1 MKQFLHIFFLG
12 LSILFSFGFTSF
24 QSACTAKV
32 EIIETMHSCCKVESE
47 KHLSHEYMTV
57 DCCDTDV
64 CQGSCCIE
72 SLDYL
77 QFNDFVVERNTI
89 NLNDL
94 EISLIPS
101 LQYFLL
107 GLANFNVNLLQEQLI
122 VPPDLLI
129 HKSITKH
136 IIIKN
141 QSWLI

>member
-32 EIIETMHSCCKVESE
+32 EIIETMHACCKVESE
-47 KHLSHEYMTV
+47 KHLSHEYMKV
-57 DCCDTDV
+57 DCCDTDI
-64 CQGSCCIE
+64 CQGSCCVE
-72 SLDYL
+72 SLDYF
-77 QFNDFVVERNTI
+77 QFNDFIVQGNTI
-89 NLNDL
+89 NLNNL

-101 LQYFLL
+101 FQHFLL
-107 GLANFNVNLLQEQLI
+107 SLVNSNVNLLQEKLI
-122 VPPDLLI
+122 VPPDVLI